1 MILWRNDSGF
11 PVDVIYLDFQKAF
24 DKVLHFRFVSKLEAH
39 DITANVLVVDWL
51 YGRKQR
57 AVIISVLSQWI
68 DNTKSGPTAM
78 KLVQTDITGINSF
91 VRKKNVIE
99 MYRILNDVIVFH
111 EKNFS
116 GLIWLD

>member
-1 MILWRNDSGF
+1 
-11 PVDVIYLDFQKAF
+11 
-24 DKVLHFRFVSKLEAH
+24 
-39 DITANVLVVDWL
+39 
-51 YGRKQR
+51 
-57 AVIISVLSQWI
+57 
-68 DNTKSGPTAM
+68 M

-99 MYRILNDVIVFH
+99 MYRILNDVIIFH